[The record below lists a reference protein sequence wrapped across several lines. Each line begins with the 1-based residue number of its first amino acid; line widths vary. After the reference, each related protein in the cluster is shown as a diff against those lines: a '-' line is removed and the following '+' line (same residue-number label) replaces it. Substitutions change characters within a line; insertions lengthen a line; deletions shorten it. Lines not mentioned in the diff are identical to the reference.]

1 MSGFERSN
9 HALPGGD
16 ATAALNA
23 LKFALAHPL
32 SNMPENLS
40 GASRPSWARDTEL
53 STMRRDTVMSELVTR
68 RRAMLADA
76 PPNEAAAWPWP
87 PPGMPPMVNSLVAS
101 VVMVMVVMVMVHH
114 FHHHHHHHHHLSG
127 ARRLWFR
134 TGTAGGNVPLWEEDH
149 QGEHSDQESDHH
161 RQVCGDSSQV
171 VAFLSCTIVLV
182 RLIVVVII
190 HIMPRQTM
198 HPPRM
203 GM

>member
-76 PPNEAAAWPWP
+76 PPNEA
-87 PPGMPPMVNSLVAS
+87 VARADG
-101 VVMVMVVMVMVHH
+101 VRNIEKMLADMRERLADVERG
-114 FHHHHHHHHHLSG
+114 LLERR
-127 ARRLWFR
+127 ARDKMG
-134 TGTAGGNVPLWEEDH
+134 TPTAGSASAGAQP
-149 QGEHSDQESDHH
+149 S
-161 RQVCGDSSQV
+161 
-171 VAFLSCTIVLV
+171 LS
-182 RLIVVVII
+182 
-190 HIMPRQTM
+190 
-198 HPPRM
+198 
-203 GM
+203 